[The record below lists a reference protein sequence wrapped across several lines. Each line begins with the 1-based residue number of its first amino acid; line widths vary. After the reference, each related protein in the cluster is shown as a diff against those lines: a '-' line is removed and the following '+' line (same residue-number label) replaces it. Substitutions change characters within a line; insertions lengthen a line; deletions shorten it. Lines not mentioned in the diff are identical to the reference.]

1 MMEHANSLWAS
12 VLLLSRRCLLLP
24 SAAAAA
30 AVAHCCCVVLAM
42 QDIHSFAYKALAG
55 MTGPDALQ
63 DKLLMVLDTLNADP
77 HPQQQQQQPLGLD
90 QAQQAAPAGDPAAP
104 AAEVFSLADL
114 QAAARRDPKWLQ
126 LSVGTLE
133 QRLHGMQ
140 QELGVSVERVA
151 WV

>member
-1 MMEHANSLWAS
+1 MP
-12 VLLLSRRCLLLP
+12 LP
-24 SAAAAA
+24 AA
-30 AVAHCCCVVLAM
+30 VVLAV
-42 QDIHSFAYKALAG
+42 QDIHCFAYKALAG

-77 HPQQQQQQPLGLD
+77 HPQQQQQQQQLLGLD
-90 QAQQAAPAGDPAAP
+90 QLQQAPQAGDQAAP

-151 WV
+151 WGWCLGC